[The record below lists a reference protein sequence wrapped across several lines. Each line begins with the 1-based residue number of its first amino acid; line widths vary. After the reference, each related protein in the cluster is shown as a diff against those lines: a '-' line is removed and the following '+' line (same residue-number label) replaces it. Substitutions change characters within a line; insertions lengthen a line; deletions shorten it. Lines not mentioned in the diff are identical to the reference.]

1 MENLKDIKIV
11 TDDNKEYIVVNYIT
25 KDSGIYALITN
36 LNDDIDTKFVK
47 LNVEGK
53 KISFNTIKDDDVI
66 SEILANLIQ

>member
-25 KDSGIYALITN
+25 KDNGIYALIAN

>member
-25 KDSGIYALITN
+25 KDNGIYALIAN

-53 KISFNTIKDDDVI
+53 KISFNKRST
-66 SEILANLIQ
+66 N